1 MESPFS
7 VLSYTTT
14 ALSFLSENCHSSYT
28 FITISLC
35 CPNIMLSSE
44 AKFSHESYEVNFFF
58 LFPTYITARR
68 WRGLPTCHYFWT
80 IHLLYLST
88 KTKPKPNKISSLKY
102 RPSSCSMLC
111 SAFCCIYQHFITPL
125 HWLKGLTRFR
135 LYSNLC
141 DESSFSCSFLDILLD
156 SGF

>member
-14 ALSFLSENCHSSYT
+14 ALSFLSKNFNSSYK
-28 FITISLC
+28 FNKISLC

-44 AKFSHESYEVNFFF
+44 TKFSHESSEVNIFFF
-58 LFPTYITARR
+58 LLPTYIIARR
-68 WRGLPTCHYFWT
+68 WKGLPVCHYFWT
-80 IHLLYLST
+80 IHLIYLST
-88 KTKPKPNKISSLKY
+88 KTKAKPKYSLKH
-102 RPSSCSMLC
+102 RPSSYSMLC
-111 SAFCCIYQHFITPL
+111 SAFCCISQPSITPL

-135 LYSNLC
+135 LYRNLC
-141 DESSFSCSFLDILLD
+141 DESFFSCSFLDILLD